1 MATVYMG
8 TTALSTTY
16 GSATQLTAQI
26 PAADIA
32 SAGINNITVQTP
44 APGGGTS
51 NVFEFEVD
59 SGSSGSGPTFTTLTA
74 SVAPGST
81 ASYPVTLPSSATG
94 VTVSCLNLPTGT
106 SCSYSSGSVI
116 IATSAST
123 PAGTYQVTVVFT
135 ETLPGAASGLIVL
148 PILLLPL
155 AWARRRWMRQHIWI
169 TACLGFVILVGGAG
183 IGCGG
188 SSNSQTHTATSSGAV
203 TLIVQYLHIVPGS
216 RPGGRWFI
224 LLPRDNDA
232 WRHGIDIIANLLNRF
247 LKGQVIGASSIV
259 KTLGRIRRFRMTRS
273 QNEILLNAA
282 TQLAT

>member
-51 NVFEFEVD
+51 NAFEFEVD

-94 VTVSCLNLPTGT
+94 VTVSCLNLPTGA

-203 TLIVQYLHIVPGS
+203 TLIVQ
-216 RPGGRWFI
+216 
-224 LLPRDNDA
+224 
-232 WRHGIDIIANLLNRF
+232 
-247 LKGQVIGASSIV
+247 
-259 KTLGRIRRFRMTRS
+259 
-273 QNEILLNAA
+273 
-282 TQLAT
+282 